1 MSRSATKHRPN
12 RSCSCSPFISPR
24 THRRPQNH
32 QQPTKHRRR
41 AGTAA
46 STAKAATSA
55 PPSSPSPAAAP
66 PSEVIALFQSALAE
80 FPHAPPEASD
90 ARRATADAR
99 RSSSRAPT
107 VSALQQEVSLAL
119 EALGLAG
126 LMLEVDDEGVFQY
139 DFVVDPASAGAGKT
153 VKKAS
158 ASSPLPLLPVV
169 VEVDGSPHFFVNDLQ
184 QPLGDTRF
192 KRRLVRAQVRASS
205 SVRSASIGVS

>member
-1 MSRSATKHRPN
+1 M
-12 RSCSCSPFISPR
+12 
-24 THRRPQNH
+24 
-32 QQPTKHRRR
+32 
-41 AGTAA
+41 
-46 STAKAATSA
+46 
-55 PPSSPSPAAAP
+55 
-66 PSEVIALFQSALAE
+66 IALFQSALAE

-139 DFVVDPASAGAGKT
+139 DFVVDPAGAGAVAGQM

-158 ASSPLPLLPVV
+158 ASSPLP
-169 VEVDGSPHFFVNDLQ
+169 E
-184 QPLGDTRF
+184 R
-192 KRRLVRAQVRASS
+192 
-205 SVRSASIGVS
+205 